1 MSRWALALSL
11 LLTCLPGLGSPAA
24 AHGADGEDTKA
35 VFTAVPLE
43 DDSGRALD
51 AFYAALRRIKQAGGQ
66 ARVVFYGDSH
76 TAPDLITGRLRQA
89 LQGKFGDAGIGF
101 VMPGKPWPHHHHMLL
116 EYAESKGL
124 AGQRIKRT
132 VRSGLFGL
140 FGASL
145 KAGKGALVRMQT
157 RGYGKSSGHA
167 SELELYYLR
176 QPGGGRFSLLVDDK
190 PAQVIS
196 TKGRGPSTGYTRLGM
211 KDGAHSIT
219 LRGFQGPVSLL
230 GMTLERKRPGVIVD
244 TLGIPGARAK
254 FHLLWDEALYS
265 EQLTKRAADLVV
277 LAYGTN
283 EAGDEDLS
291 LSDYE
296 SSLRQVL
303 SRIHKLAPQASCL
316 LLGPTDR
323 PERMD
328 DGSFQ
333 VRAQL
338 EAVQG
343 LQRQIA
349 KENGCAFFDVVA
361 AMGGPLSIVK
371 LARAEPP
378 FAARDYVHLTMRGYE
393 ALGDALHTA
402 LMRGYRDE

>member
-1 MSRWALALSL
+1 MSRRAPALRL
-11 LLTCLPGLGSPAA
+11 LLSILLGFGGLSRARGQAEVGS
-24 AHGADGEDTKA
+24 
-35 VFTAVPLE
+35 FTAPPLE
-43 DDSGRALD
+43 DESGHALE
-51 AFYAALRRIKQAGGQ
+51 AFYAALRRVKQANGQ
-66 ARVVFYGDSH
+66 ARIVFYGDSH
-76 TAPDLITGRLRQA
+76 TAPDLITGRVRQA

-116 EYAESKGL
+116 EYSESKGL
-124 AGQRIKRT
+124 TGLRIKRT

-145 KAGKGALVRMQT
+145 KAKRGAVVRMRT
-157 RGYGKSSGHA
+157 RGYARSSGHA
-167 SELELYYLR
+167 SELELYFLK
-176 QPGGGRFSLLVDDK
+176 QPGGGRFSLVLDDK
-190 PAQVIS
+190 PAQIIS
-196 TKGRGPSTGYTRLGM
+196 TKGRAIGTGYTQVAMR
-211 KDGAHSIT
+211 DGAHTIA
-219 LRGFQGPVSLL
+219 LRAFEGPVTLL
-230 GMTLERKRPGVIVD
+230 GMTLERKQPGVILD

-254 FHLLWDEALYS
+254 FHLLWDESLYS
-265 EQLTKRAADLVV
+265 EQLKKRAADLIV

-303 SRIHKLAPQASCL
+303 KRIQTLAPQASCL
-316 LLGPTDR
+316 LLGPSDR
-323 PERMD
+323 PEQLE
-328 DGSFQ
+328 DGTFQ
-333 VRAQL
+333 VRPQL
-338 EAVQG
+338 EAVQA

-349 KENGCAFFDVVA
+349 KEHGCAFFDVVT

-393 ALGDALHTA
+393 ALGDALYTA
-402 LMRGYRDE
+402 LMRNYRDK

>member
-1 MSRWALALSL
+1 MSRCALALSL
-11 LLTCLPGLGSPAA
+11 LLSCLLGLGSLAPAVAQEA
-24 AHGADGEDTKA
+24 AP

-43 DDSGRALD
+43 DASGHALD
-51 AFYAALRRIKQAGGQ
+51 AFYAALRRIKQANGQ

-76 TAPDLITGRLRQA
+76 TAPDLITGRVRQA
-89 LQGKFGDAGIGF
+89 LQGRFGDAGIGF
-101 VMPGKPWPHHHHMLL
+101 VMPGKPWPHHTHMLL
-116 EYAESKGL
+116 DYDESKGL
-124 AGQRIKRT
+124 TGQRIKRS

-145 KAGKGALVRMQT
+145 KAKRGALVRMHT

-167 SELELYYLR
+167 SELELYYLK
-176 QPGGGRFSLLVDDK
+176 QPSGGRFSLLLDDK
-190 PAQVIS
+190 PAQLIS
-196 TKGRGPSTGYTRLGM
+196 TNGKGPSTGYTHVSMR
-211 KDGAHSIT
+211 DGAHSIV
-219 LRGFQGPVSLL
+219 LRGFEGAVTLL
-230 GMTLERKRPGVIVD
+230 GMTLERKRPGVILD

-254 FHLLWDEALYS
+254 FHLLWDEALYG
-265 EQLTKRAADLVV
+265 EQLKKRSADLVV

-303 SRIHKLAPQASCL
+303 DRIHKLAPQASCL

-323 PERMD
+323 PEHMD
-328 DGSFQ
+328 DGTFQ
-333 VRAQL
+333 VRPQL

-349 KENGCAFFDVVA
+349 KDFGCAFFDVVA

-393 ALGDALHTA
+393 ALGDALHA
-402 LMRGYRDE
+402 SIMRGYRDE